1 MKGGRVRVCVRV
13 LVLGGGGGAA
23 EGVSVM
29 MTVTRTVEGEAAGL
43 LEMMAVEVV
52 VRVMREGVAEE
63 GWTPGTG
70 G

>member
-1 MKGGRVRVCVRV
+1 MRVWVRV

-43 LEMMAVEVV
+43 LERMAVEVV

-63 GWTPGTG
+63 GWTPG
-70 G
+70 